1 MRSAINAF
9 RLAAKIIHHPSSQPL
24 ETQLQCTPTESSG
37 VVEIQRKRDLAA
49 GVTKGNEIPDPVE
62 AAKRAINQIHA
73 QAPGWIDRV
82 ACGGALVEPGELEI
96 KPRHKQLVLAFPKF
110 GTGPPGEGLLVSVNL
125 TDQT

>member
-82 ACGGALVEPGELEI
+82 ACGEALVAPGELEL
-96 KPRHKQLVLAFPKF
+96 KPRQIGRASCRERVCQY
-110 GTGPPGEGLLVSVNL
+110 V
-125 TDQT
+125 